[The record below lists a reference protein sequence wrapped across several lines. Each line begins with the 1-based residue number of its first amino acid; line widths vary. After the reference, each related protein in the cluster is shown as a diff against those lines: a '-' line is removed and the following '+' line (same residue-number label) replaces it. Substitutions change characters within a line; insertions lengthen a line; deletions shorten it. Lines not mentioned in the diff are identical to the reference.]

1 MRVRELFRFVDSSLI
16 TTQTSADSD
25 IIYNG
30 ETYVAQPLGRT
41 QAEQKNELSR
51 ASIDISMSLD
61 NPLAQRH
68 LGSPVDNVVTLS
80 IFQQTEINT
89 YTFWKGRLSTVKSP
103 TNKQVTLTFESIF
116 TSMRRP
122 GLRGRYQK
130 SCRHA
135 LYAKG
140 CNVNPESFAVPGT
153 ISAISGTTVT
163 IPGLSAYPNG
173 RFRGGMIQAPDG
185 VVRFITGHSGDVV
198 TLSRPFQT
206 LIDLFALNGPGVVLV
221 RVFPGCAHNMA
232 DCQTVFDNLPNYGG
246 FPWIPKINPM
256 GGSSIV

>member
-1 MRVRELFRFVDSSLI
+1 MRVRELYRFVESSLI
-16 TTQTSADSD
+16 TTQTSSDSD
-25 IIYNG
+25 VVFNDELYI
-30 ETYVAQPLGRT
+30 AHPLGRT

-68 LGSPVDNVVTLS
+68 LGSSVDDVVTLT
-80 IFQQTEINT
+80 IFQMTDEDT
-89 YTFWKGRLSTVKSP
+89 YTFWKGRLSTVKVPS
-103 TNKQVTLTFESIF
+103 NKQVALTFESIF

-135 LYAKG
+135 LYGRG
-140 CNVNPESFAVPGT
+140 CWVDPEDHAVEGE
-153 ISAISGTTVT
+153 ISAISGTVIT
-163 IPGLSAYPNG
+163 IPGLSAYPDG

-185 VVRFITGHSGDVV
+185 VVRFITNHVGDVI

-206 LIDLFALNGPGVVLV
+206 LINLFAINGPGEVTV
-221 RVFPGCAHNMA
+221 RVFPGCAHNMS
-232 DCQTVFDNLPNYGG
+232 DCISIFDNIKNYGG
-246 FPWIPKINPM
+246 FPWIPQINPM